1 MSDDLDPPIDVGDV
15 VCLASGGPSMTIAAM
30 LPGPR
35 IDSDHVFLCQWFG
48 DGDHLQEAEFPRE
61 CLRPTDGL
69 LMQEDDDE

>member
-15 VCLASGGPSMTIAAM
+15 VCLASGGPSMTVAKKRGDIY
-30 LPGPR
+30 
-35 IDSDHVFLCQWFG
+35 VCQWFG
-48 DGDHLQEAEFPRE
+48 DADVLQDAEFHRV

>member
-15 VCLASGGPSMTIAAM
+15 VCLASGGPSMTVSALI
-30 LPGPR
+30 PGTF
-35 IDSDHVFLCQWFG
+35 INSASAYLCQWFG
-48 DGDHLQEAEFPRE
+48 DGDFLQEAEFPRE